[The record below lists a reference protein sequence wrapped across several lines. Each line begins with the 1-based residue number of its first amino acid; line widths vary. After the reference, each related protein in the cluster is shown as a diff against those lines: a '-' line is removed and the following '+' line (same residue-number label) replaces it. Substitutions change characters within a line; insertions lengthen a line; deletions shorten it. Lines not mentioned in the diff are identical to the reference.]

1 MAAHRITPSRLL
13 FLLLALALS
22 SCATHVPQR
31 GPVTVMIAAINDFH
45 GNLELP
51 AGGLPEINVT
61 TQTVTRTPAG
71 GVARL
76 ATLIESLRAQH
87 PNFAFV
93 SAGDL
98 VGASPLGSG
107 YFDDEPAIE
116 AMNSLKL
123 DMNGVGN
130 HEFDRGRAELLRLQ
144 AGGCPAGG
152 CKSGQAFGGAKFP
165 FLAANVVVRDTGQT
179 LFPPY
184 VIREYAGIKVAFIGV
199 TLKST
204 PAILSPKAVAGLDFH
219 DEAET
224 VNRLVPELKHAGVEA
239 IMVLI
244 HQGGFQRGGP
254 NDCSEFRGPII
265 DIVRRFDRAVD
276 VVISGH
282 THQAYICRIEG
293 RLVTSAGSF
302 GRAVTTIELT
312 LDHAT
317 RDVVSANATN
327 HVVRIDVPENPVL
340 AALAMRQAQLLRKL
354 DRTVGRIT
362 QSILNVQNADGESP
376 LGQLIADAQ
385 LEASRDAGA
394 EVAFMNPGG
403 IRVPID
409 HTGDGAVTYSALYAV
424 QPFGNHLVTMTLSGK
439 ELLQLLEQQWSIN
452 GLRRLQI
459 SKGSGFAWN
468 PDQPEGARIP
478 RDSVVINGQP
488 LQLDRDYRITV
499 NNYMADGGDN
509 LPILREGRNR
519 VAGALNLDALI
530 AYFERHSPLAARLE
544 RRARRLD
551 SRELSV
557 K

>member
-1 MAAHRITPSRLL
+1 MTAFRFLL
-13 FLLLALALS
+13 PLLALVLS
-22 SCATHVPQR
+22 TCATYVPER
-31 GPVTVMIAAINDFH
+31 GAVTVMLAAINDFH

-51 AGGLPEINVT
+51 PGGLPEVKGREI
-61 TQTVTRTPAG
+61 TRTPAG

-76 ATLIESLRAQH
+76 ATVLESLRAKH

-98 VGASPLGSG
+98 VGASPLASG
-107 YFDDEPAIE
+107 YFDDEPTIE
-116 AMNSLKL
+116 AMNSLRL
-123 DMNGVGN
+123 DLNGIGN

-144 AGGCPAGG
+144 SGGCPEGG

-165 FLAANVVVRDTGQT
+165 FLAANVMVRDTGKT
-179 LFPPY
+179 LFPSY
-184 VIREYAGIKVAFIGV
+184 VVRAFGGVKVAFIGV

-219 DEAET
+219 DEVET
-224 VNRLVPELKHAGVEA
+224 VNNLVPELKRAGVEA
-239 IMVLI
+239 IVVLI

-254 NDCSEFRGPII
+254 NDCTEFRGPII

-282 THQAYICRIEG
+282 SHQAYLCRIEG
-293 RLVTSAGSF
+293 RLLTSAGSF
-302 GRAVTTIELT
+302 GRAVTAIELT
-312 LDHAT
+312 LDRAT
-317 RDVVSANATN
+317 RDVVSASATN
-327 HVVRIDVPENPVL
+327 HVVRTDVPESPVL
-340 AALAMRQAQLLRKL
+340 AALAMRQAQLLKQL

-362 QSILNVQNADGESP
+362 QSITNVQNADGESP
-376 LGQLIADAQ
+376 LGQLISDAQ
-385 LEASRDAGA
+385 LEATLDVGA

-409 HTGDGAVTYSALYAV
+409 YTGDGAVTYAALYAV
-424 QPFGNHLVTMTLSGK
+424 QPFGNHLVTMTLTGK
-439 ELLQLLEQQWSIN
+439 EVLQMLEQQWSIN

-468 PDQPEGARIP
+468 PDQPEGARIV

-499 NNYMADGGDN
+499 NNYLADGGDN

-519 VAGALNLDALI
+519 VAGVLNLDALV
-530 AYFERHSPLAARLE
+530 AHFGRHVPLAAGVE
-544 RRARRLD
+544 RRTRRI
-551 SRELSV
+551 V
-557 K
+557 P